1 MAGCRLLPPSYVC
14 RRLLLGGVQA
24 GSNSRSTSKPV
35 SQTSRRGLK
44 SMYGGRYLVTMLPGH
59 GIGPEMM
66 SHVES
71 VFARANV
78 PVDFE
83 RVEVDDT
90 PGSLESALLSIRR
103 NGVALKGN
111 VETENPLNVEPR
123 NLALRN
129 GLQLDVNVVHCRNHP
144 GIRTRHNDID
154 IVVIRQN
161 TEGEYSRLEH
171 ASAPGVVE
179 SLKIITRQKS
189 TEIARYAFNYARTHK
204 RKKVTVVH
212 KANIMKLSDGLFLK
226 SCLDVAREYPDIAVE
241 DMIIDNCCM
250 QLVRRP
256 SQFDVMLVPNLYG
269 NILVNMACG
278 LTGGPGITSGR
289 NYGREFAVFET
300 ATRNTGSYLVGK
312 NLANPAASLFAA
324 VDMLKHLG
332 LRDHAYLIK
341 DAVEK
346 TLNEDRI
353 HTQDLGGMA
362 TTTDVVDNVLREV
375 SRHTTV
381 PLDNRPHLEEPL
393 RTHA

>member
-1 MAGCRLLPPSYVC
+1 MAGCRLLPSAC
-14 RRLLLGGVQA
+14 GRLLLA
-24 GSNSRSTSKPV
+24 SSKAAEE
-35 SQTSRRGLK
+35 SCRRGLK
-44 SMYGGRYLVTMLPGH
+44 SMYGGRYLVTLLPGH

-66 SHVES
+66 SHVED
-71 VFARANV
+71 VFRKAKV

-83 RVEVDDT
+83 KVEVDDT
-90 PGSLESALLSIRR
+90 PETLANALLSIRR
-103 NGVALKGN
+103 NGVAIKGN
-111 VETENPLNVEPR
+111 VETQNPLTVEPR

-129 GLQLDVNVVHCRNHP
+129 GLQLDVNLVHCRNHP
-144 GIRTRHNDID
+144 GIRTRHKDVD

-171 ASAPGVVE
+171 ESAPGVVE

-189 TEIARYAFNYARTHK
+189 TEIARYAFNYARSHK

-212 KANIMKLSDGLFLK
+212 KANIMKLSDGLFLQT
-226 SCLDVAREYPDIAVE
+226 CRDVAQEYPDIVLD

-256 SQFDVMLVPNLYG
+256 SQFDVVVVPNLYG

-278 LTGGPGITSGR
+278 LIGGPGITSGR
-289 NYGREFAVFET
+289 NYGREYAVFET
-300 ATRNTGSYLVGK
+300 ATRNTGSHLVGK
-312 NLANPAASLFAA
+312 NLANPAATLFAS

-346 TLNEDRI
+346 TLNEDRV

-362 TTTDVVDNVLREV
+362 TTRDFVDNVLREV
-375 SRHTTV
+375 ERHTTV
-381 PLDNRPHLEEPL
+381 PLDNRPHFEES
-393 RTHA
+393 

>member
-1 MAGCRLLPPSYVC
+1 
-14 RRLLLGGVQA
+14 
-24 GSNSRSTSKPV
+24 
-35 SQTSRRGLK
+35 
-44 SMYGGRYLVTMLPGH
+44 MYGGRYLVTLLPGH

-66 SHVES
+66 SHVEN
-71 VFARANV
+71 VFRRAKV

-83 RVEVDDT
+83 RVEVDDS
-90 PGSLESALLSIRR
+90 PESLDNALLSIRR

-111 VETENPLNVEPR
+111 VETQNPLSVEPR

-144 GIRTRHNDID
+144 GIRTRHRDID

-179 SLKIITRQKS
+179 SLKIITRNKS

-212 KANIMKLSDGLFLK
+212 KANIMKLSDGLFLQ
-226 SCLDVAREYPDIAVE
+226 SCLDVAREYADIAVE

-256 SQFDVMLVPNLYG
+256 AQFDVMLVPNLYG

-278 LTGGPGITSGR
+278 LVGGPGITSGR
-289 NYGREFAVFET
+289 NYGRDYAVFET
-300 ATRNTGSYLVGK
+300 ATRNTGSHLVDK
-312 NLANPAASLFAA
+312 NLANPCATLFAA

-332 LRDHAYLIK
+332 LRDHAYLIN

-353 HTQDLGGMA
+353 HTQDLGGTA
-362 TTTDVVDNVLREV
+362 TTTDVVDNVIREV
-375 SRHTTV
+375 ERHTTV
-381 PLDNRPHLEEPL
+381 PLDNRPHV
-393 RTHA
+393 RAQQA

>member
-1 MAGCRLLPPSYVC
+1 MAGRRLLPPSYIC

-24 GSNSRSTSKPV
+24 GSNARSTTDPASTPG
-35 SQTSRRGLK
+35 RRGLK

-71 VFARANV
+71 VFTRANV

-90 PGSLESALLSIRR
+90 PESLENALLSIRR

-144 GIRTRHNDID
+144 GIRTRHTDID

-226 SCLDVAREYPDIAVE
+226 TCLDVAREYPDITVE

-256 SQFDVMLVPNLYG
+256 AQFDVMLVPNLYG

-278 LTGGPGITSGR
+278 LIGGPGITSGR

-312 NLANPAASLFAA
+312 NLANPCASLFAA

-381 PLDNRPHLEEPL
+381 PLDNRPHFEESQ